1 MKLKN
6 ETILETEMNCEIAKV
21 QNWLLANRLSV
32 HYIKKSQFMLIDW
45 KSTHSEINSIDDFT
59 LEMGGHPLT
68 KTTSYKYLGIYIDN
82 KLSWDIHINNIIK
95 KLSQVAGVI
104 FKNRECLSKKSLML
118 VYNSLV
124 NSRLRY
130 GLCTWGTASKGQLKG
145 LNQIHDK
152 IIRFMTFSKPCANC
166 QPLYKSLEILPLES
180 LLQLEQAKFMF
191 KSYQKSLPAVFS
203 TYVSKP
209 NHNYS
214 TSYARSSN
222 FSMVHSGS
230 STKVQK
236 SIRYLGPKIWAST
249 PFETK
254 QSTSVKMFSVTLKKY
269 LVENMF
275 PD

>member
-1 MKLKN
+1 M
-6 ETILETEMNCEIAKV
+6 
-21 QNWLLANRLSV
+21 
-32 HYIKKSQFMLIDW
+32 
-45 KSTHSEINSIDDFT
+45 DDFT
-59 LEMGGHPLT
+59 FEMGFCSWNTLT
-68 KTTSYKYLGIYIDN
+68 KTTSYSTWVFILITNYP
-82 KLSWDIHINNIIK
+82 
-95 KLSQVAGVI
+95 AGVI

-254 QSTSVKMFSVTLKKY
+254 QSTSVRCFQWPSRNIWLKICF
-269 LVENMF
+269 LINC
-275 PD
+275 